1 MAFKIPFQVP
11 NQHHQNID
19 MFTLKVRKKNAAF
32 GDLFGLK
39 SVRFAIMKDTFTQ
52 SGHAELNVKLILT
65 GPSDKTEID

>member
-1 MAFKIPFQVP
+1 
-11 NQHHQNID
+11 